1 MLLLYTTNVQ
11 IFTEK
16 RFLYNF
22 VTTPKNRQVPC
33 SLLMTELKKTVLS
46 ITTVA
51 TAGFVDSFNSYIVLI
66 FLYLYKSLNV
76 ENVTRRKCRI
86 PKK

>member
-1 MLLLYTTNVQ
+1 MLLLYITNVQ

-22 VTTPKNRQVPC
+22 ITTQKYRQVPC
-33 SLLMTELKKTVLS
+33 SLLMAELKKTVLI

-51 TAGFVDSFNSYIVLI
+51 KTGFANSFNSHIVLI
-66 FLYLYKSLNV
+66 FLYLYKSFELFGVNGHYGL
-76 ENVTRRKCRI
+76 
-86 PKK
+86 

>member
-22 VTTPKNRQVPC
+22 LTTQKNRHVPC
-33 SLLMTELKKTVLS
+33 SLLMTKLKKTVLS

-51 TAGFVDSFNSYIVLI
+51 TSGFANSFNLHIVLI
-66 FLYLYKSLNV
+66 FLYLYKSYELSGGNSHQGL
-76 ENVTRRKCRI
+76 
-86 PKK
+86 